1 MNLRHISVHSSVTSI
16 LNSLNI
22 SLLFQC
28 QEKYSSSE
36 KGAYFPISGNVN
48 PENNYASLFNLTAG
62 NSESY
67 LMCNHIYVFSPFFF
81 CSQIL
86 FNLL

>member
-1 MNLRHISVHSSVTSI
+1 MKCTVFSKKLNLRHISVHSSVTSV

-48 PENNYASLFNLTAG
+48 PENDYASLFNLTARK
-62 NSESY
+62 
-67 LMCNHIYVFSPFFF
+67 LRV
-81 CSQIL
+81 L
-86 FNLL
+86 FDV